1 MNGERQLFEYLRSQL
16 TQSYLDA
23 VESGEEN
30 LTFYRDTFDRI
41 ASIMGRKATY
51 NDLLSGKVRNFVNV
65 PESADMVEVLSA
77 MEKALQS
84 EWATRESREQIY
96 QKSKNTLQ
104 QRYNMSD
111 REYEGYIDL
120 LNNRILPSLMN
131 NVQIPSEVLMY
142 INYRSTHTENVQ
154 TSIADQALQYLVE
167 RSNLTTSI
175 SEMYNIVDSF
185 FQQFRSV

>member
-16 TQSYLDA
+16 TQSYLEA

-65 PESADMVEVLSA
+65 PESSDMDDVISA
-77 MEKALQS
+77 MERALKS
-84 EWATRESREQIY
+84 EWATRESREGIY
-96 QKSKNTLQ
+96 QKSKDTLQ

-142 INYRSTHTENVQ
+142 INYKT
-154 TSIADQALQYLVE
+154 TSMESVPGSISEQALKYLVE
-167 RSNLTTSI
+167 RTNSETSI
-175 SEMYNIVDSF
+175 TDMYNIIDIF
-185 FQQFRSV
+185 FQQFRTV